1 MGLRH
6 RSAIRLCDDVAM
18 GEVIVVTGP
27 PGAGKSTVAALLVE
41 QLTPSALVAGDD
53 FFAFLRQGAIEPWLD
68 AAHAQNTAVIRA
80 AAAAT
85 GRLADWC
92 DVVYD
97 GVVGPWFLDNFLD
110 LLAVEAFHYA
120 VLLPS
125 LGTCLDRVRT
135 RVGHGF
141 TDQGAAEHMWRQF
154 TDAALD
160 RRHVVSDDG
169 SSPQALAERINAL
182 RIDGALHYP

>member
-1 MGLRH
+1 
-6 RSAIRLCDDVAM
+6 M

-27 PGAGKSTVAALLVE
+27 PGAGKSTVAEILVG
-41 QLTPSALVAGDD
+41 QVTPSALVAGDD
-53 FFAFLRQGAIEPWLD
+53 FFAFLRNGAIEPWLD

-85 GRLADWC
+85 GRLADCC

-97 GVVGPWFLDNFLD
+97 GVVGPWILDDFVD
-110 LLAVEAFHYA
+110 LLAVETFHYA

-125 LGTCLDRVRT
+125 LSTCLDRVMT
-135 RVGHGF
+135 RLGHGF

-154 TDAALD
+154 ADATLD
-160 RRHVVSDDG
+160 DRHLVSDDH
-169 SSPQALAERINAL
+169 SSPQALAERISAL
-182 RIDGALHYP
+182 RIHGALRYP